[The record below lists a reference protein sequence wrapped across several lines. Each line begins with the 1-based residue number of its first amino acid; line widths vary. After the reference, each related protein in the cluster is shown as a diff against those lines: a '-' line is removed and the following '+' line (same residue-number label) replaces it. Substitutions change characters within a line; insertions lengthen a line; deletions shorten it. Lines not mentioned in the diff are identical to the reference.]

1 MISQYQTKLIGKKQ
15 LTSST
20 FHFKFQ
26 LINPSEIYFQAGQ
39 YLFLKIDGKTR
50 LYSIASPSYQK
61 NQVEFVI
68 EMVEGGLASKY
79 LKNLSLGEEV
89 LWYGPAG
96 QFSLKK
102 DEVTPIFFATGTGIA
117 PMRSMILSNIKNNDN
132 FSCFLLWGLRSF
144 SDLYFFDEF
153 FSLKEKFPQKFNFVY
168 CLSREDKIIEKYKKF
183 ENHFFF
189 GHIQNYLNQK
199 FNEDFFKRNFY
210 LCGSRGVVEALKE
223 YLKEK
228 GVNDNNIVFE
238 RF

>member
-39 YLFLKIDGKTR
+39 YLFLKLDGKTR

-68 EMVEGGLASKY
+68 EIIEGGVASTY
-79 LKNLSLGEEV
+79 LSNLSLENHV
-89 LWYGPAG
+89 IWYGPAG
-96 QFSLKK
+96 QFTLKK
-102 DEVTPIFFATGTGIA
+102 DESAPIFLATGTGIA
-117 PMRSMILSNIKNNDN
+117 PIRSIILSNIKKDN
-132 FSCFLLWGLRSF
+132 FSTFLLWGLRNF

-153 FSLKEKFPQKFNFVY
+153 FSLKEKFLGRFDFIY
-168 CLSREDKIIEKYKKF
+168 CLSREEKIIDEYKNFKD
-183 ENHFFF
+183 HFFF
-189 GHIQNYLNQK
+189 GHIQDYLNQNFK
-199 FNEDFFKRNFY
+199 ENFFKRNFY
-210 LCGSRGVVEALKE
+210 LCGSRRVVESLKV

-228 GVNDNNIVFE
+228 AVNNNNIVFE